1 MLDLLIVLYLI
12 PSFSLAV
19 ITFHDTSGLANDYY
33 PPALAYIPL
42 AVIASLVGLC
52 WPVMVCIRVMRIL
65 FP

>member
-19 ITFHDTSGLANDYY
+19 IAFNDMSRLANDYD
-33 PPALAYIPL
+33 PTASTYIEL
-42 AVIASLVGLC
+42 AVMASLVGLC